1 MKKSIVTL
9 MTVTAVMLGAT
20 AALAAPP
27 KADLNKQL
35 AELRAATAQFHRVDA
50 ALDAGY
56 ESFRLEPSNTEG
68 LGLPGDPTCFDSDEF
83 GGMGVHYV
91 KGIDETVNPNEP
103 EAMVYEIA
111 PNGNL
116 RLVAVEYIVPVTVA
130 NEDNPP
136 TLFGHTF
143 HKNAALGVHVL
154 HVWVWKHNPSGMFKD
169 FNPKVGA
176 CPSN

>member
-35 AELRAATAQFHRVDA
+35 AELRAATAQFHRVEA

-56 ESFRLEPSNTEG
+56 ESFKIDDSTEG
-68 LGLPGDPTCFDSDEF
+68 LGLPGDPTCFDHPVE

-91 KGIDETVNPNEP
+91 KDIDGTIIPNEP

-111 PNGNL
+111 QNGKL
-116 RLVAVEYIVPVTVA
+116 RLVAVEYIIPTT
-130 NEDNPP
+130 EEMKQHPP
-136 TLFGHTF
+136 TLFGHEF
-143 HKNAALGVHVL
+143 HPNEALGVHVL
-154 HVWVWKHNPSGMFKD
+154 HVWVWKNNPTSMFAD

-176 CPSN
+176 CPN